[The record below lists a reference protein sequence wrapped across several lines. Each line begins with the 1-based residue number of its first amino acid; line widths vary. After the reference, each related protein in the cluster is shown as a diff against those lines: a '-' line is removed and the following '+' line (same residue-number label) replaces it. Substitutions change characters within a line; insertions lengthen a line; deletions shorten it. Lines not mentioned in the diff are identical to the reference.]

1 MNRKPANRD
10 PESGFSLVE
19 AMVAALLLLLIA
31 VGILP
36 LFVNSV
42 TNNAQG
48 QDSSTAANFA
58 RARLEEFEQLAFD
71 DPRMQITA
79 GTERS
84 FDEIYLFKDRK
95 WIDGTVPPAGDWALW
110 GRKTL
115 IHQYGATS
123 FPGMPGVVPPY
134 SYETK
139 LPAGTLAGSI
149 HLKEIE
155 VIVKSMRNRDATGFS
170 LGAGKTVSAR
180 VYKSA

>member
-1 MNRKPANRD
+1 MSKDPAARRRQ
-10 PESGFSLVE
+10 SGFSLVE

-58 RARLEEFEQLAFD
+58 RARLEEFDQLAFD

-79 GTERS
+79 GDERS
-84 FDEIYLFKDRK
+84 FDEIYLFKDKK

-115 IHQYGATS
+115 IHQYGATE
-123 FPGMPGVVPPY
+123 FDDPPY
-134 SYETK
+134 SYDTK
-139 LPAGTLAGSI
+139 LPATTAPGSI

-155 VIVKSMRNRDATGFS
+155 VIVKSFRNRDATGFS

-180 VYKSA
+180 IYKAA